1 MTKANFI
8 QYLLAKKEIEFSY
21 GRKIFFIAWD
31 EQKGFILLDVLY
43 DDTCVELT
51 DFIQSIKEFLQQAQI
66 DGKTLE
72 YLFEHEVEQIKIMGV
87 Y

>member
-1 MTKANFI
+1 MTKATFT

-31 EQKGFILLDVLY
+31 QRKGFILLEVLY

-51 DFIQSIKEFLQQAQI
+51 DFIQSIKEFIQQAQI

-72 YLFEHEVEQIKIMGV
+72 QLLEHEPEHIKIMGI

>member
-72 YLFEHEVEQIKIMGV
+72 YLLEYELEQIKIMGV

>member
-72 YLFEHEVEQIKIMGV
+72 QLLEHEPEHIKIMGV

>member
-66 DGKTLE
+66 DGNDDSLNYGHSKL
-72 YLFEHEVEQIKIMGV
+72 GV
-87 Y
+87 YKV

>member
-51 DFIQSIKEFLQQAQI
+51 DFIQSIKEFVQQAQI

-72 YLFEHEVEQIKIMGV
+72 YLLEHEVEQIKIMGV

>member
-21 GRKIFFIAWD
+21 ERKIFFIAWD

-72 YLFEHEVEQIKIMGV
+72 HLLEHELEQIKIMGV

>member
-31 EQKGFILLDVLY
+31 ERKGFVLLDVLY

-51 DFIQSIKEFLQQAQI
+51 DFIQSIKEFVQQAQI

-72 YLFEHEVEQIKIMGV
+72 YLLEHELEQIKIMGV